1 MKESKPKKL
10 KPFILI
16 DKHPIVDLVS
26 SNANKS
32 IQEIEELIFNYM
44 QMLDE
49 QFPDYENMRFLQ
61 EKSKDGKIKFT
72 LFGDERGG
80 FVSPKSNVEK
90 FWKKRDGK
98 LVKISDMDDGYLD
111 NAIKFAKR
119 KITEAKSATETFE
132 WNNKVK
138 DLEEEAQKRVNE
150 VLKVMS

>member
-16 DKHPIVDLVS
+16 DKHPVVDLVS
-26 SNANKS
+26 SNSNKS

-61 EKSKDGKIKFT
+61 EKSKDGKVKFT

-80 FVSPKSNVEK
+80 VVAPKSTVEK

-98 LVKISDMDDGYLD
+98 LVKISEMDDGYLD

-119 KITEAKSATETFE
+119 KASESKNVAEE
-132 WNNKVK
+132 DVWEEKVK
-138 DLEEEAQKRVNE
+138 DLEEEAQKRVHE
-150 VLKVMS
+150 VLKVIS